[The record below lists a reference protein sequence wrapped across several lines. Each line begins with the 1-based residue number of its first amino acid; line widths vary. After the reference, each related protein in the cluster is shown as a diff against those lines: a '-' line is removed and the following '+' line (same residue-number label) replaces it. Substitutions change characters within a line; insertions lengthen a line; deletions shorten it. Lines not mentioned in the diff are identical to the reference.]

1 PPVTLLALVVVA
13 TFRRRW
19 AALTRWLPTP
29 LTCTRR
35 KVRRSPPRA
44 DGTDGPA
51 STCSCV
57 AVPKFFVGA
66 DASTD
71 VSASTFPTT
80 LFAVRPHPS
89 GPSQP
94 SVVHSLPSS
103 PSTGLC
109 AQAPP
114 TRAPPSLHVSLPSAR
129 PSSSHGRL
137 FGTCTQPSEWSHSSV
152 VHEFPSSQSSS

>member
-1 PPVTLLALVVVA
+1 AEVTC
-13 TFRRRW
+13 
-19 AALTRWLPTP
+19 WLPTP

-71 VSASTFPTT
+71 VSASTFPTI
-80 LFAVRPHPS
+80 LLAVHGGTTPTHAPFV
-89 GPSQP
+89 Q
-94 SVVHSLPSS
+94 VS
-103 PSTGLC
+103 PTV
-109 AQAPP
+109 QASP
-114 TRAPPSLHVSLPSAR
+114 
-129 PSSSHGRL
+129 SSHGRL
-137 FGTCTQPSEWSHSSV
+137 FGPCMQPHERSQLAV
-152 VHEFPSSQSSS
+152 VDG